1 MSYKYLIMNRNKS
14 HIFNRLL
21 FNILIV
27 FSVFFQ
33 TLEMNAQTSEEEESA
48 FTRVYVFDI
57 KEEIAPPV
65 WRKTQLAFQEANE
78 IQAELIVIQMNTYG
92 GLVDVA
98 DSIRTKILNSLIPV
112 YVFIDNNAASAGA
125 LISIACDS
133 IYMVP
138 GASIGAATVVNQ
150 TGEVVPD
157 KYQSYMRSM
166 MRSTAEATGR
176 DPKIA
181 QAMVDPS
188 MFVAG
193 VSDSGKVLTFTT
205 SEAMYHKFCEGKAN
219 SVREVL
225 RISGHKNVDITY
237 QELNIL
243 DKFINFLIH
252 PAVSSILIIIIIGG
266 IYFEIQT
273 PGIGLPIF
281 AAITAALLYFAPLYL
296 EGLALNWEILMFIIG
311 IVLLLIELFAIPG
324 FGVVGILGLICI
336 VGGLT
341 FAMLENVEGKPFS
354 IEMIPFI
361 KAFFTV
367 ITAMIIA
374 LFGSI
379 YLSKKLLTSTRFG
392 QFALQS
398 IQDKNEGF
406 TTASDNYTRM
416 IGKKGVVRSML
427 RPSGKVKIE
436 GEVYNATALSGFI
449 DANEAIEVV
458 KYQTG
463 QLFVRKAE

>member
-1 MSYKYLIMNRNKS
+1 MNKTNSHNFNYLLVYSFIIIS
-14 HIFNRLL
+14 AIFHA
-21 FNILIV
+21 
-27 FSVFFQ
+27 S
-33 TLEMNAQTSEEEESA
+33 EMNAQTTEEINSA
-48 FTRVYVFDI
+48 PTSVYVFDI

-65 WRKTQLAFQEANE
+65 WRKTQLAFKEAKD
-78 IQAELIVIQMNTYG
+78 IKAELIVIHMNTYG

-98 DSIRTKILNSLIPV
+98 DSIRTKILNSPIPV
-112 YVFIDNNAASAGA
+112 YVFVDNNAASAGA

-157 KYQSYMRSM
+157 KFQSYMRSM

-181 QAMVDPS
+181 QAMVDPA
-188 MFVAG
+188 MYVAG

-205 SEAMYHKFCEGKAN
+205 SEAMLHKFCDGKAN
-219 SVREVL
+219 SIREVL
-225 RISGHKNVDITY
+225 RISGHKNVQITF

-273 PGIGLPIF
+273 PGIGFPIF

-296 EGLALNWEILMFIIG
+296 EGLALNWEILMFVIG
-311 IVLLLIELFAIPG
+311 IVLLMIELFAIPG

-341 FAMLENVEGKPFS
+341 FAMLENVEGKPFA

-367 ITAMIIA
+367 ITAMIVA

-379 YLSKKLLTSTRFG
+379 YLSKKLFTSTTFG
-392 QFALQS
+392 QFALHS
-398 IQDKNEGF
+398 IQDKNEGY
-406 TTASDNYTRM
+406 TSASDNYTQM
-416 IGKKGVVRSML
+416 IGKSGIVRSML
-427 RPSGKVKIE
+427 RPSGKVEID
-436 GEVYNATALSGFI
+436 GEVYDATALSGFI
-449 DANEAIEVV
+449 ETNVTIEVV

-463 QLFVRKAE
+463 QLFVRKVEK